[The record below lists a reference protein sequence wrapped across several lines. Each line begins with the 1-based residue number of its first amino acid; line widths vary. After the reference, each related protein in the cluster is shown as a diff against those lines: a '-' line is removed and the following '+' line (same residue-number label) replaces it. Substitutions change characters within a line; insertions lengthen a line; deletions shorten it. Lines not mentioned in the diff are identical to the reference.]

1 MKINHLTL
9 TAIAL
14 ALMTVPAHA
23 AAEKQMRRAAPAE
36 ATQEAAPATPAAETA
51 PAKEGDAP
59 AAATETAPA
68 TATEAAAE
76 PSSTPEHEE
85 AAGGHHMPQLD
96 WSFNGPFGTYDKAA
110 LQRGFLVYKQVCSSC
125 HALKKIYYRNLEA
138 LGYSDAQIK
147 TIAAEYTVTDG
158 PNDEGEMFDRPAR
171 SSDHIKAPFANN
183 KAAAFANGGAVP
195 PDLSL
200 ITKARHGGA
209 DYVYG
214 VLTGYAEPP
223 AGITLTATQHYNKVK
238 DGGLIGPDG
247 QHIPGGI
254 LAMAPPLSDG
264 LVSYEDGSP
273 QTADQYARD
282 VAQFL
287 TWAAEPEMEHRKQM
301 GIKVLIFL
309 SFFAAIMYATKRK
322 VWEKLH

>member
-14 ALMTVPAHA
+14 ALMAVPAFA
-23 AAEKQMRRAAPAE
+23 ASEKADAKKAAPVE
-36 ATQEAAPATPAAETA
+36 ATQEAPAAV
-51 PAKEGDAP
+51 
-59 AAATETAPA
+59 
-68 TATEAAAE
+68 EAAAPASAE
-76 PSSTPEHEE
+76 PVVATTEKAAPASHE
-85 AAGGHHMPQLD
+85 AAVGGHAMPDLD
-96 WSFNGPFGTYDKAA
+96 WSFDGPFGTYDKAS
-110 LQRGFLVYKQVCSSC
+110 LQRGFLVYKQVCASC
-125 HALKKIYYRNLEA
+125 HSLKKIYYRNLES
-138 LGYSDAQIK
+138 LGYDEAQIK

-158 PNDEGEMFDRPAR
+158 PNDEGDMFDRPAR
-171 SSDHIKAPFANN
+171 PSDRVKSPFLND
-183 KAAAFANGGAVP
+183 KAAAYANGGAVP

-223 AGITLTATQHYNKVK
+223 AGVTLTATQHYNKVK

-247 QHIPGGI
+247 AKIPGGI

-264 LVSYEDGSP
+264 LVSYEDGTA

-282 VAQFL
+282 ISHFL

-309 SFFAAIMYATKRK
+309 SFFALIMYATKRK

>member
-14 ALMTVPAHA
+14 ALMVVPAHA
-23 AAEKQMRRAAPAE
+23 ASEKADAKKAAPAETAQEAEATTEDAAAAPAE
-36 ATQEAAPATPAAETA
+36 AATPETA
-51 PAKEGDAP
+51 PA
-59 AAATETAPA
+59 
-68 TATEAAAE
+68 AAAE
-76 PSSTPEHEE
+76 PAAEAPASTHE
-85 AAGGHHMPQLD
+85 AGGHHMPKLD
-96 WSFNGPFGTYDKAA
+96 WSFDGPFGTYDKAA
-110 LQRGFLVYKQVCSSC
+110 LQRGFLVYKQVCASC
-125 HALKKIYYRNLEA
+125 HALNKVYYRNLEA

-171 SSDHIKAPFANN
+171 PSDKVKSPFANN
-183 KAAAFANGGAVP
+183 KAAAYANGGALP

-209 DYVYG
+209 DYIYG
-214 VLTGYAEPP
+214 VLTGYGEPP
-223 AGITLTATQHYNKVK
+223 AGVTLTATQHYNKVK

-247 QHIPGGI
+247 EKIPGGI

-264 LVSYEDGSP
+264 LVSYEDGTP

-282 VAQFL
+282 ISHFL

-309 SFFAAIMYATKRK
+309 SIFALIMYATKRK

>member
-14 ALMTVPAHA
+14 ALMAVPAF
-23 AAEKQMRRAAPAE
+23 AEKAEAKKVAPAAE
-36 ATQEAAPATPAAETA
+36 ATQEAAPAAAEDKA
-51 PAKEGDAP
+51 PEEA

-68 TATEAAAE
+68 TEAAAE
-76 PSSTPEHEE
+76 HAPAAANHEAAHE
-85 AAGGHHMPQLD
+85 SAGGHNMPHLD
-96 WSFNGPFGTYDKAA
+96 WSFDGPFGTYDKAS
-110 LQRGFLVYKQVCSSC
+110 LQRGFLVYKQVCASC
-125 HALKKIYYRNLEA
+125 HGLNKIYYRNLEA
-138 LGYSDAQIK
+138 LGYSEAQVK

-158 PNDEGEMFDRPAR
+158 PNDEGDMFDRPAR
-171 SSDHIKAPFANN
+171 PSDRVKSPFANS

-223 AGITLTATQHYNKVK
+223 SGVTLTATQHYNKVK

-247 QHIPGGI
+247 AKIPGGI

-264 LVSYEDGSP
+264 LVSYEDNTA

-282 VAQFL
+282 VSHFL

-309 SFFAAIMYATKRK
+309 SFFALIMYATKRK

>member
-14 ALMTVPAHA
+14 ALMAVPAFA
-23 AAEKQMRRAAPAE
+23 AAEKHQSRRAAPAE
-36 ATQEAAPATPAAETA
+36 TAQEAAPAKAAEETPAEDKAAEPA
-51 PAKEGDAP
+51 PET
-59 AAATETAPA
+59 AAATPVA
-68 TATEAAAE
+68 AAAE
-76 PSSTPEHEE
+76 HAAAPAHEE

-110 LQRGFLVYKQVCSSC
+110 LQRGFLVYKQVCASC

-138 LGYSDAQIK
+138 LGYSEAQIK

-158 PNDEGEMFDRPAR
+158 PNDEGDMFDRPAR
-171 SSDHIKAPFANN
+171 PSDHIKAPFANN

-238 DGGLIGPDG
+238 DGGLIGADG
-247 QHIPGGI
+247 KHIPGGI

-264 LVSYEDGSP
+264 LVSYEDGSA

-309 SFFAAIMYATKRK
+309 AFFAAIMYATKRK

>member
-14 ALMTVPAHA
+14 ALMTIPAHA
-23 AAEKQMRRAAPAE
+23 AAEKQARRAAPVE
-36 ATQEAAPATPAAETA
+36 TTQEAAPAASTAEETN
-51 PAKEGDAP
+51 PAKEGAAAAEQGAP
-59 AAATETAPA
+59 ATETAAKAEGAEAPA
-68 TATEAAAE
+68 
-76 PSSTPEHEE
+76 HEE

-125 HALKKIYYRNLEA
+125 HALNKIYYRNLEA

-171 SSDHIKAPFANN
+171 PSDRIKAPFANN

-214 VLTGYAEPP
+214 IMTGYAEPP

-238 DGGLIGPDG
+238 DGGLLGPDG
-247 QHIPGGI
+247 KHIPGGI

-309 SFFAAIMYATKRK
+309 SIFALIMYATKRK